1 MTTLESPKTLASLSK
16 LVRPSAD
23 ERSGW
28 ERLSA
33 WLEAT
38 LDKKD

>member
-1 MTTLESPKTLASLSK
+1 MTTMKEVKSLSSLSK
-16 LVRPSAD
+16 ILTPIA
-23 ERSGW
+23 EHRSGW

-38 LDKKD
+38 LEKKN

>member
-1 MTTLESPKTLASLSK
+1 MTTLEAPPTLANLAT
-16 LVRPSAD
+16 LVRPTTD

-33 WLEAT
+33 WLEYT
-38 LDKKD
+38 LTKTP